1 MQHVITAPIEGALQ
15 AELIS
20 LREQVAEQA
29 RRLAE
34 QQQLLEGQ
42 GICEAVVKHMRLGV
56 MVLQLERPGDPTS
69 FRIVGAN
76 ATAQRF
82 LGFDLEAEI
91 GNLAIDAFPGALES
105 GLPQLYATIVQSGQR
120 RNLGEVPYH
129 DDRVGE
135 GFFTIEAIPL
145 SHNRLCVVFEN
156 ITERKR
162 AEQAL
167 QQSKHQE
174 ELIQAQAAA
183 LAELSTPLIP
193 INDKVMVMPL
203 IGAIDSRRA
212 QQVIETLLEGIST
225 NRASVVILD
234 ITGVPMVDTQV
245 ANALL
250 RAAQSVKLL
259 GAEVVLTGIRP
270 EVAQTLVGLGA
281 DLGTIITRSSL
292 QNGIAYATAQ
302 GASWRSQR

>member
-1 MQHVITAPIEGALQ
+1 MHHVTNTPTDGALQ
-15 AELIS
+15 AELTM
-20 LREQVAEQA
+20 LREQMADQA
-29 RRLAE
+29 RLLVE
-34 QQQLLEGQ
+34 QQLLLERQ
-42 GICEAVVKHMRLGV
+42 TVCEAVVRNLRLGL

-69 FRIVGAN
+69 FRIVDAN
-76 ATAQRF
+76 ATAHRF

-105 GLPQLYATIVQSGQR
+105 GLPQLYTDILQSGER

-129 DDRVGE
+129 DDRVSE

-145 SHNRLCVVFEN
+145 SHDRLCVVFEN

-162 AEQAL
+162 AEHAL

-203 IGAIDSRRA
+203 VGAIDSRRA
-212 QQVIETLLEGIST
+212 QQVIETLLQGISV

-250 RAAQSVKLL
+250 RAA
-259 GAEVVLTGIRP
+259 
-270 EVAQTLVGLGA
+270 
-281 DLGTIITRSSL
+281 
-292 QNGIAYATAQ
+292 
-302 GASWRSQR
+302 